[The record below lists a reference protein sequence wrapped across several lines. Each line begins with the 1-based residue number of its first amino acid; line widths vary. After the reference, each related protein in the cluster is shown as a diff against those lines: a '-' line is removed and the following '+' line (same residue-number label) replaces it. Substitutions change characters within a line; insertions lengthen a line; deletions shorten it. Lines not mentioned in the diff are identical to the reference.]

1 MTAPARSTARPPR
14 SRTLR
19 DDLLD
24 DLRQAAPMPTA
35 PPALDIP
42 VPVVASA
49 PGRSA
54 PRRADRPARPA
65 PETPTVELCVA
76 PTFWWGF
83 RMKTLGETPGV
94 VIGAGPVQISLT
106 GFRR

>member
-1 MTAPARSTARPPR
+1 MTAPARSTARPTR
-14 SRTLR
+14 SRPLR

-24 DLRQAAPMPTA
+24 DLRQAAPMPAA

-42 VPVVASA
+42 VPVVTTA
-49 PGRSA
+49 PVRSA
-54 PRRADRPARPA
+54 PRPAGRPDPA
-65 PETPTVELCVA
+65 APATPILELCVA
-76 PTFWWGF
+76 PRTWWGF

>member
-1 MTAPARSTARPPR
+1 MTATARSTPRPV
-14 SRTLR
+14 RTRPLR

-35 PPALDIP
+35 PPEPDIP
-42 VPVVASA
+42 VPVVS
-49 PGRSA
+49 
-54 PRRADRPARPA
+54 A
-65 PETPTVELCVA
+65 PETPTLELCVT
-76 PTFWWGF
+76 PKLWWGF